1 MTIKGVGK
9 IEYFEFENDIWIWDL
24 KADARGTGTKLVR
37 EFIRYARC
45 VGKNVYGRAKSD
57 NSEDA
62 MDNSRL
68 MRWYKSFGAKPI
80 VMKHN
85 PSAMKL
91 EIR

>member
-1 MTIKGVGK
+1 MKEGTEKSVMTIKGVGR
-9 IEYFEFENDIWIWDL
+9 IEYFEFENE
-24 KADARGTGTKLVR
+24 RGKGTKLAK

-57 NSEDA
+57 NSEEA

-68 MRWYKSFGAKPI
+68 MRWYKSLGAKPI
-80 VMKHN
+80 FMKDN